1 MLVANGHLANT
12 GGSENFTYA
21 IIEEL
26 LRLNYDVEYFTFLKG
41 RNKNGVSQRI
51 ESLGAP
57 FMRHKDYDLIL
68 AGGNNTVRYLAQF
81 GFVIDT
87 MHGVLPGVEE
97 PSALADLY
105 VSVSPYIRDYYL
117 KRGFQSKVIMNGI
130 NCRRFKPRKELNK
143 QLTNVLSLCQSDES
157 NKFIA
162 RCCKKIGVG
171 FRKLDKQVENKWDI
185 EYDINDADLVVG
197 IGRSLYDG
205 MACGRTVI
213 SYDKRYYRDKG
224 HEGDGYLTIDNIHR
238 SMQRNCTGTRAFTED
253 EFIAELRKYRP
264 EDGNEMRKIALAE
277 LNVEKNVQEYL
288 NYFNEGNADNNITI
302 ENLWQIR
309 KKLIVGYNKE
319 LEREV
324 GYYKNSNS
332 WKVTAP
338 LRNIMRIARKI
349 FNIIKS
355 LKHKKFLK

>member
-97 PSALADLY
+97 PSVLADLY

-130 NCRRFKPRKELNK
+130 NCRRFKPRKELNR

-171 FRKLDKQVENKWDI
+171 FRKLDKQVENKWDV

-213 SYDKRYYRDKG
+213 SYDKRSYRDKG
-224 HEGDGYLTIDNIHR
+224 HEGDGYLTIDNIHK

-288 NYFNEGNADNNITI
+288 NYFNEGSAGNNITI

-309 KKLIVGYNKE
+309 KKLITGYNKE

-338 LRNIMRIARKI
+338 LRNIMKIARKI
-349 FNIIKS
+349 FNTIKS
-355 LKHKKFLK
+355 LKYKKFLK